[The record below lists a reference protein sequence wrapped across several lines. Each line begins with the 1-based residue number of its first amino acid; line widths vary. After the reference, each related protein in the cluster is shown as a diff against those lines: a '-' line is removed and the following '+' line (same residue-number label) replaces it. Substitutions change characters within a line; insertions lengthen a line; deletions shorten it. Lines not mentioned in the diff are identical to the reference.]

1 MIIKHET
8 KRIEML
14 EDELHSV
21 INAAEVLIRALE
33 SVPRNYSFDAYIEL
47 IRAIK
52 YAKERAL

>member
-1 MIIKHET
+1 MTKHET
-8 KRIEML
+8 KRLEIL

-52 YAKERAL
+52 HAKERAL